1 MYVIYIVNYNVFY
14 LDFSTQY
21 LFKLYVFLESSEL
34 NSLHLK
40 SSRELSTKVNTWYK
54 EIVNILIWIYESVL
68 YIQGIL
74 VPKLTL
80 GPLLT
85 LSVSNGPNLQ
95 SFLFQEYIS
104 LNPKRVEQNLTIYIL
119 IKNDWNYILKQ

>member
-1 MYVIYIVNYNVFY
+1 LYVIYIVNYNVFY

-104 LNPKRVEQNLTIYIL
+104 LNPRRVEQNYTIYL
-119 IKNDWNYILKQ
+119 

>member
-85 LSVSNGPNLQ
+85 LSVRNGPNLQ
-95 SFLFQEYIS
+95 SYLFQEY
-104 LNPKRVEQNLTIYIL
+104 EQNYTIYLQKMAKTIH
-119 IKNDWNYILKQ
+119 WNNKCQF